1 MDQVLMNKVKY
12 T

>member
-1 MDQVLMNKVKY
+1 MDQVLMNKVKC